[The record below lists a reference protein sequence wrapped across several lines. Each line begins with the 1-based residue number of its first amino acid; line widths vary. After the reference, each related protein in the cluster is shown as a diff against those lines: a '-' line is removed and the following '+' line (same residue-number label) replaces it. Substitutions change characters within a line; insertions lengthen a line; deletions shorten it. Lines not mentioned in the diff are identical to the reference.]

1 MGSALALPDVVGV
14 HVVSWV
20 VISSSEKDDL
30 GNLLG
35 IGSTL

>member
-1 MGSALALPDVVGV
+1 MGSALALPEV

-35 IGSTL
+35 IGLTL